1 TVAQGETLFGIAR
14 RYGVTSAQIR
24 ALNPELGETLEVGTV
39 LRLPAGAR
47 APGQPARTDDSERT
61 TTRRAS
67 SGDDERPAARRA
79 SSDDEE
85 RPSTTRRP
93 SAEREQTPRTTGRTR
108 RHTVAAGETLYGIAR
123 KYGVTVDAIR
133 RANRLEND
141 TVRPGQALTIPA
153 AAPQR

>member
-1 TVAQGETLFGIAR
+1 LFGIAR
-14 RYGVTSAQIR
+14 RYGVTTAQLH
-24 ALNPELGETLEVGTV
+24 AVNPDLGETLEIGTV

-47 APGQPARTDDSERT
+47 AQPARSDDDERPAPRRASSGNDERP

-67 SGDDERPAARRA
+67 SDRDAAPRPAGRA
-79 SSDDEE
+79 
-85 RPSTTRRP
+85 
-93 SAEREQTPRTTGRTR
+93 R

-123 KYGVTVDAIR
+123 KYGVSVDAIR
-133 RANRLEND
+133 RANRLESD